1 MIPELFQILDVAVAD
16 LTDDKVAFA
25 LTGARLPRL
34 HGRAAAGGATA
45 PLP

>member
-34 HGRAAAGGATA
+34 HGRAAAGEAAA